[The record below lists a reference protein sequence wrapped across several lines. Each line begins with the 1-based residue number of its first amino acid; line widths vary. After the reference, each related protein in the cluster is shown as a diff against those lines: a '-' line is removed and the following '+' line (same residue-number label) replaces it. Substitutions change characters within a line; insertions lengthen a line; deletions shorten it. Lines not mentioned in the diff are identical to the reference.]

1 MQRSLITRVALAWL
15 ALASV
20 SAVADDRYE
29 CRTVGNMSIVFVPG
43 TTEAQKQEAI
53 NQASPYA
60 FGEIDFQVGG
70 RWSSTSFGSTGSTGN
85 PMTLGFSYV
94 PDGTFVPSSGYGSGG
109 SSLYSRMNALFG
121 GSLWQTKIAQ
131 AFQQWDNL
139 TGANYVLTNDDG
151 AALHTSP
158 GQQNVR
164 GDVRISMITLTNSN
178 VLAYNFFPS
187 VGGDM
192 VMNRSYNWGSSG
204 ADYRFMRNVIT
215 HEHGHGMGINHVMPV
230 NETKLLEPFLSTAFD
245 GPQSDDIQAG
255 QWLYGDWLE
264 NNDNNATKS
273 DLGQVTNGQLVNNL
287 AIERNTDTDWFK
299 IVIPAGNN
307 LTITVTPVGSTYLQG
322 TQGGGSPTTRNSLTI
337 HNLRATAY
345 QSDGTTVIQVQNAAG
360 LGLPEVIPNIV
371 RPANGEITLKV
382 DSVTGTTDIQRYR
395 INFNLVP
402 VSAVVQTSAYNLI
415 RGTTVSGNLASLLSS
430 DNNRLV
436 LGPGI
441 VFSTGQAPIEFI
453 AEGISS
459 ELDPTHLRMK
469 LEALASSSA
478 IQRSV
483 ELFNFDTNA
492 YEQMAWAGVGTT
504 EAIVSI
510 DVASNPGR
518 FVAAGGTIRARIRSW
533 PDGPV
538 FSYPWSLSTDHIF
551 WELTP

>member
-1 MQRSLITRVALAWL
+1 MQRFLKTRLAVAALAL
-15 ALASV
+15 VSV
-20 SAVADDRYE
+20 TAVASDKYE

-53 NQASPYA
+53 KQAMPYA
-60 FGEIDFQVGG
+60 FDETDYQVGG
-70 RWSSTSFGSTGSTGN
+70 RWSSTSYGSTGSSGN

-109 SSLYSRMNALFG
+109 SSLFNRMNALFG
-121 GSLWQTKIAQ
+121 GNLWQTKIAQ

-151 AALHTSP
+151 AALHSSP

-164 GDVRISMITLTNSN
+164 GDVRISMITLSNGN
-178 VLAYNFFPS
+178 VLAYNFFPNS
-187 VGGDM
+187 GGDM
-192 VMNRSYNWGSSG
+192 VMNRSYNWNSAG

-230 NETKLLEPFLSTAFD
+230 NETKLLEPFLSTLFD

-264 NNDNNATKS
+264 NNDNNGTKS
-273 DLGQVTNGQLVNNL
+273 DLGEVTNGHLVNNL
-287 AIERNTDTDWFK
+287 AIERSSDTDWFK
-299 IVIPAGNN
+299 VLIPAGNN

-322 TQGGGSPTTRNSLTI
+322 PQGGGSPTTRNSLTI
-337 HNLRATAY
+337 HDLRATAY

-360 LGLPEVIPNIV
+360 LGLPEVISNIV

-382 DSVTGTTDIQRYR
+382 DSVTGSSDIQRYR

-402 VSAVVQTSAYNLI
+402 ASILVQTGAYTLI
-415 RGTTVSGNLASLLSS
+415 RGSSVSGNLASLLAS
-430 DNNRLV
+430 DNDRLV
-436 LGPGI
+436 LGPGV
-441 VFSTGQAPIEFI
+441 VFSTSQAPIEFI
-453 AEGISS
+453 VEGTSS

-469 LEALASSSA
+469 LEALASAAA

-492 YEQMAWAGVGTT
+492 YEQVASAAVGTT

-518 FVAAGGTIRARIRSW
+518 FVAPGGTIRARVRSW
-533 PDGPV
+533 AGGPV
-538 FSYPWSLSTDHIF
+538 FANPWSLSTDHIF